1 VTETAFQATQDFAVM
16 MDARDP
22 LASYRERF
30 SFPKAAD
37 GGDCIYLCGDSLGLQ
52 PKAASKYV
60 EQELED
66 WARLGVEGHVRAQH
80 PWIPYHRLLAEQTAT
95 LVGAKSQ
102 EVVVMN
108 SLTVNLH
115 LMMVSFYRPTAK
127 RHKILVERGAFP
139 SDQYAVKSQIKFHGL
154 DPASSLLELTPRSG
168 ESCIR
173 DEDVASLIDREGD
186 SIALILLGGVNYA
199 TGQAFDMPAITRA
212 GHEKGC
218 TVGFDL
224 AHAAGNVPLKLHDW
238 GPDFAVWCS
247 YKYLNGGPGC
257 VGGCFVHERHAC
269 NLELPRLA
277 GWWGHHEKTR
287 FAMGPDFQPMAGAE
301 GWQLSNPPILALAPL
316 RASMEI
322 FHSAGMESLR
332 TKSVSLTGY
341 LEFLL
346 DQHKSPE
353 FCIVTPRETERRG
366 AQISIRVP
374 HNGQTLC
381 QKLASAG
388 VVGDWREPEMFRVA
402 PVPLYNSFKDV
413 YEFVQRFLAT
423 IG

>member
-1 VTETAFQATQDFAVM
+1 M

-30 SFPKAAD
+30 SIPKTESGD
-37 GGDCIYLCGDSLGLQ
+37 DCIYLCGHSLGLQ
-52 PKAASKYV
+52 PKTARNHV

-66 WARLGVEGHVRAQH
+66 WARLGVEGHFHARD
-80 PWIPYHRLLAEQTAT
+80 PWVGYHRLLAQQTAT
-95 LVGAKSQ
+95 LVGAESQ

-127 RHKILVERGAFP
+127 RNKILVERGAFP
-139 SDQYAVKSQIKFHGL
+139 SDQYAVKSQIKFHGF
-154 DPASSLLELTPRSG
+154 DPASCLLELTPRTG

-173 DEDVASLIDREGD
+173 DEDVVSLIDREGD

-199 TGQAFDMPAITRA
+199 TGQAFNMPAITRA

-218 TVGFDL
+218 MVGLDL
-224 AHAAGNVPLKLHDW
+224 AHAVGNVPMKLHDW

-257 VGGCFVHERHAC
+257 AGGCFVHERHSHRF
-269 NLELPRLA
+269 ELPRLA
-277 GWWGHHEKTR
+277 GWWGHDEKTR
-287 FAMGPDFQPMAGAE
+287 FAMGPDFHPMTGAD

-332 TKSVSLTGY
+332 AKSVSLTGY

-346 DQHKSPE
+346 DQHQSPK
-353 FCIVTPRETERRG
+353 FCIVTPRDTERRG
-366 AQISIRVP
+366 AQISIRLR
-374 HNGQTLC
+374 HSGQTLC

-388 VVGDWREPEMFRVA
+388 VIGDWREPDTFRVA

-413 YEFVQRFLAT
+413 YEFVQRFLAALA
-423 IG
+423 